1 MQRPWLSGSWGREAS
16 LGGEMNIGSLL
27 ANPASNQGGETAVFH
42 GTRPI
47 WTYREMARRASTLAH
62 GLQHRLGIRR
72 GDRILLWSSNS
83 PEYLEVMFATWF
95 AGAVIVPIN
104 AALHPREVASIAGN
118 WAAKACVTS

>member
-1 MQRPWLSGSWGREAS
+1 LEA
-16 LGGEMNIGSLL
+16 
-27 ANPASNQGGETAVFH
+27 ETAVFH

-62 GLQHRLGIRR
+62 GLQHRLGIKR

-83 PEYLEVMFATWF
+83 PEYLEVMFAAWF

-104 AALHPREVASIAGN
+104 AALHPREVPRLPGTVPRRPALPRFRGSARFKN
-118 WAAKACVTS
+118 WWGREKAANSFR